1 MMTINSL
8 LAAGSLPSKSIEQT
22 AFTDLGRGKEMVVQY
37 LEVQQIC
44 MIVIVWTLD

>member
-1 MMTINSL
+1 VISSATR
-8 LAAGSLPSKSIEQT
+8 LPLVPISGIEQS